1 MVLLLATQLFE
12 GLKHGNFTV
21 FDISQLQCRGNLYEW
36 KLCTQMNMNLV
47 ISLPHILSPRK
58 LNVCT
63 KKINST

>member
-47 ISLPHILSPRK
+47 I
-58 LNVCT
+58 
-63 KKINST
+63 